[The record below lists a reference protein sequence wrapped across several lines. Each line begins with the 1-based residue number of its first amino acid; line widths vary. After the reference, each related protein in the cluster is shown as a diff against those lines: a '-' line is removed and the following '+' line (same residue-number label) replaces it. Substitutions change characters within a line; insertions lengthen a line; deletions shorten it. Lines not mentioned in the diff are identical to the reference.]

1 MISVYPRWRGEHGGS
16 LPVVVSGAG
25 LSPLARGTRGGST
38 KHILSRRF
46 IPAGAG
52 NTGVSVTSTP
62 AVSGLS
68 PLARGTLCVKL
79 YAVLLCRF
87 IPAGAGN
94 TSDAYLIITGYQV
107 YPRWRGEH
115 LCDNAYSLIFSGLS
129 PLARGTHKHHYQ
141 RNHVFRFIPAGAGN
155 TRTHRSQP
163 ILAAVYPRWR
173 GEHINGLTS
182 ATGDVGLSPL
192 ARGTPVNKLQAERI
206 SRFIPAGAG
215 NTREPVFVFQHETVY
230 PRWRGEHAK
239 LGGDIFE
246 NAGLSPLARGTRRVV

>member
-1 MISVYPRWRGEHGGS
+1 MRQVVRCFA
-16 LPVVVSGAG
+16 LP
-25 LSPLARGTRGGST
+25 
-38 KHILSRRF
+38 
-46 IPAGAG
+46 
-52 NTGVSVTSTP
+52 
-62 AVSGLS
+62 
-68 PLARGTLCVKL
+68 
-79 YAVLLCRF
+79 
-87 IPAGAGN
+87 
-94 TSDAYLIITGYQV
+94 V

-115 LCDNAYSLIFSGLS
+115 LCDNAYSLIFSGLSPLARGTLNISIVAGDRRRFIPAGAGNTFPTQPGIDQAAVYPRWRGEHSAARCGMENENGLS

-230 PRWRGEHAK
+230 PRWRGEHAACWSV
-239 LGGDIFE
+239 ISCS
-246 NAGLSPLARGTRRVV
+246 AGLSPLARGTHDVFRP